1 MSFYV
6 APSQQRTLRACM
18 VCSLVQ
24 LHSVRPAEQLLPT
37 YIPQKKY
44 LN

>member
-6 APSQQRTLRACM
+6 PPSQQRTLRACM

-24 LHSVRPAEQLLPT
+24 LHSVRGYT
-37 YIPQKKY
+37 DPQSQRQTS
-44 LN
+44 